1 MTEEEKILKLEIF
14 SDVHDPDILSA
25 YLDLAK
31 AKILVR
37 AYPFRNDVTELPERY
52 SLLQVEIANHL
63 IAKRGMEGQTGH
75 NENGIDRSYSDADI
89 PADLLRQIIPEAKVL

>member
-1 MTEEEKILKLEIF
+1 MTEDEKMLKLEIF
-14 SDVHDPDILSA
+14 SDEHDPDILSA

-37 AYPFRNDVTELPERY
+37 AFPFRDETELPEKY